1 MTTPHAP
8 ATWKVPARRALAWLA
23 LSAWALLSLTL
34 WGLPGMARAGEVADR
49 VRERN
54 QLLVC
59 IWPAYQGITHR
70 HPRTEHLVG
79 IDIDL
84 SIELAHDLGVALRH
98 VDSSFQTLIPD
109 LLADR
114 CDIAMFAIAV
124 LPQRAAHLSF
134 SKPYLSSDIYAV
146 TTRHNRTVRRWEDID
161 RPGVRVAVQ
170 AGTFMQPVMART
182 LREATL
188 VVIEPP
194 ASRERE
200 LESGRIDVFM
210 TDYPYS
216 RTLQRQEWTQ
226 VISPPQPFNV
236 VPYAYAVKPGDAAWL
251 QRINQFVERIQQDGR
266 LDAAARR
273 HGLSEIVVRP

>member
-1 MTTPHAP
+1 MRNKRSIASLLGLVWLLLL
-8 ATWKVPARRALAWLA
+8 ATLM
-23 LSAWALLSLTL
+23 ST
-34 WGLPGMARAGEVADR
+34 ARAGEVANR
-49 VRERN
+49 VRERG

-59 IWPAYQGITHR
+59 IWPAYQGISHR
-70 HPRTEHLVG
+70 HPRTDHLVG
-79 IDIDL
+79 LDIDL

-114 CDIAMFAIAV
+114 CDVAMFAIAV
-124 LPQRAAHLSF
+124 LPQRAAHLNF

-146 TTRHNRTVRRWEDID
+146 TTRSNRVVRRWEDID
-161 RPGVRVAVQ
+161 QPGVRVAVQ
-170 AGTFMQPVMART
+170 ASTFMQPVMART
-182 LREATL
+182 LRLATL
-188 VVIEPP
+188 VVVEPP

-216 RTLQRQEWTQ
+216 RTLQRQEWTH

-236 VPYAYAVKPGDAAWL
+236 VPYAYAVKPGDDAWL
-251 QRINQFVERIQQDGR
+251 QRINDFVGRIQQDGR
-266 LDAAARR
+266 LAAAARR
-273 HGLSEIVVRP
+273 HGLADIVVRP

>member
-1 MTTPHAP
+1 MGLRSDI
-8 ATWKVPARRALAWLA
+8 ATAIRRLRRIVGAATCLTLLAAALAPVA
-23 LSAWALLSLTL
+23 H
-34 WGLPGMARAGEVADR
+34 AGGVADR
-49 VRERN
+49 VQKRAE
-54 QLLVC
+54 LLVC
-59 IWPAYQGITHR
+59 IWPDYQGISYR
-70 HPRTEHLVG
+70 HPRSDHLVG
-79 IDIDL
+79 LDIDL

-114 CDIAMFAIAV
+114 CDVAMFAIAV
-124 LPQRAAHLSF
+124 LPQRAAYLRF
-134 SKPYLSSDIYAV
+134 AKPYLSSDIYAV
-146 TTRHNRTVRRWEDID
+146 TTRGNRIVRRWEDID

-170 AGTFMQPVMART
+170 AGTFMQPVMAQT
-182 LREATL
+182 LRQATL

-194 ASRERE
+194 ATRERE

-216 RTLQRQEWTQ
+216 RTLQRQEWTH
-226 VISPPQPFNV
+226 VIAPPQPFNI
-236 VPYAYAVKPGDAAWL
+236 VPYAYAVKPGDDAWL
-251 QRINQFVERIQQDGR
+251 QRVNDFVDRIQRDGR

>member
-1 MTTPHAP
+1 MRIKST
-8 ATWKVPARRALAWLA
+8 VI
-23 LSAWALLSLTL
+23 ALLVLAGL
-34 WGLPGMARAGEVADR
+34 WLLAGLASTARAGEVANR
-49 VRERN
+49 VRERG

-59 IWPAYQGITHR
+59 IWPAYQGVSHR

-98 VDSSFQTLIPD
+98 VDSSFQSLIPD

-134 SKPYLSSDIYAV
+134 SKPYLRSDIYAV
-146 TTRHNRTVRRWEDID
+146 TTRGNRAVRRWEDID

-182 LREATL
+182 LRQAEL

-216 RTLQRQEWTQ
+216 RTVQRQEWTY

-236 VPYAYAVKPGDAAWL
+236 VPYAYAVKSGDEAWL

-266 LDAAARR
+266 LEAAARR
-273 HGLSEIVVRP
+273 HGLGEIVVRP